1 MSIRIN
7 TRWCYNVVMRK
18 EYKKWLGCILLAAAA
33 TSFNVPLLRAQTTL
47 EQVAAEQSQLQQQLA
62 ALEKQISGYQSQLT
76 KIKGQK
82 NTLVNKIA
90 QLQKQQALI
99 TAQIKISS
107 LKISDI
113 DEQEI
118 SLQGSVG
125 LDKTKINDLQTEM
138 AGLIIAINMRDR
150 RSFLEIMLT
159 SDSLAQAFIERADDE
174 RLIQN
179 LDDIFNV
186 RKLAQNDLAAAL
198 QTISEKRDEENN
210 LLAIKSLQEKQLTGS
225 VSEQSTLLTQTKG
238 KESAYQASLKSSQA
252 EAAAIK
258 SRMYQLL
265 EVSKQITFGQA
276 VAIAQWASAQTGV
289 RAAFLLAILTQESSL
304 GKNVGTCNRAGDPPS
319 KSWKVVM
326 KPDRDQ
332 APFQTITAELG
343 MNIDTTPVSCPM
355 KDKNGNQIGWGG
367 AMGPAQFIPSTWM
380 GYRAKVATITGK
392 AANPWDIRDAFLA
405 AAIKLRDG
413 GAGSQSGEWAAAMKY
428 FSGGTNPAYRFYG
441 DNVVATAAQY
451 ASDIAKLNQ

>member
-1 MSIRIN
+1 MNGSRRGSNNIKPAI
-7 TRWCYNVVMRK
+7 C
-18 EYKKWLGCILLAAAA
+18 LLLALA
-33 TSFNVPLLRAQTTL
+33 TGAFGVLPARAQTTL

-62 ALEKQISGYQSQLT
+62 ALEKEISGYQSQLT

-99 TAQIKISS
+99 AAQIKISS

-113 DEQEI
+113 DAQEV
-118 SLQGSVG
+118 SLQNSVK
-125 LDKTKINDLQTEM
+125 LDKTKLNDLQTEM
-138 AGLIIAINMRDR
+138 AALIIAINMRDR

-159 SDSLAQAFIERADDE
+159 SDNLAQAFIERADDE

-186 RKLAQNDLAAAL
+186 KKLAQNDLTAAL

-210 LLAIKSLQEKQLTGS
+210 LLSIKSLQEKQLTGS

-252 EAAAIK
+252 EVAAIK

-265 EVSKQITFGQA
+265 EVSAQINFGQA
-276 VAIAQWASAQTGV
+276 VQIAQWASSETGV

-332 APFQTITAELG
+332 APFKQITSELG
-343 MNIDTTPVSCPM
+343 MNINTTPVSCPM

-380 GYRAKVATITGK
+380 GYRAKVAAVTGK

-405 AAIKLRDG
+405 AAIKLKDG

-451 ASDIAKLNQ
+451 TSDIAKLNQ

>member
-1 MSIRIN
+1 MDNSRRGSNNIFLFICIFFAVTASIFVIFP
-7 TRWCYNVVMRK
+7 
-18 EYKKWLGCILLAAAA
+18 I
-33 TSFNVPLLRAQTTL
+33 RAQTTL
-47 EQVAAEQSQLQQQLA
+47 DQVAAEQSQLQKQLA
-62 ALEKQISGYQSQLT
+62 DLQKQISAYQVQLT

-82 NTLVNKIA
+82 NTLINKIS
-90 QLQKQQALI
+90 QLQQQQALI

-107 LKISDI
+107 LKINDI
-113 DEQEI
+113 DAQEVA
-118 SLQGSVG
+118 LQSSVG
-125 LDKTKINDLQTEM
+125 LSKAKIKNLQTEM
-138 AGLIIAINMRDR
+138 AGLIIAINMRER
-150 RSFLEIMLT
+150 RSFIEVLLT
-159 SDSLAQAFIERADDE
+159 SDNLAQAFAEKADDE
-174 RLIQN
+174 RLVKN
-179 LDDIFNV
+179 LGDIYKESQ
-186 RKLAQNDLAAAL
+186 RSQDDLATAL
-198 QTISEKRDEENN
+198 QTISDKRNEENN

-225 VSEQSTLLTQTKG
+225 VNEQSTLLKATKG
-238 KESAYQASLKSSQA
+238 KETAYQASLKSSQA
-252 EAAAIK
+252 EVAAIK

-265 EVSKQITFGQA
+265 EVSAQINFGQA

-332 APFQTITAELG
+332 GPFQTITSELG
-343 MNIDTTPVSCPM
+343 MNINTTPVSCPM

-380 GYRAKVATITGK
+380 GYRAKVAAVTGK

-428 FSGGTNPAYRFYG
+428 FSGGTNPAYSFYG

-451 ASDIAKLNQ
+451 TSDIAKLNQ

>member
-1 MSIRIN
+1 
-7 TRWCYNVVMRK
+7 MRK

>member
-1 MSIRIN
+1 MNDYSRLRSNNISA
-7 TRWCYNVVMRK
+7 
-18 EYKKWLGCILLAAAA
+18 CICVLLAIAMA
-33 TSFNVPLLRAQTTL
+33 SFGAFPARAQTTL
-47 EQVAAEQSQLQQQLA
+47 DQVAAEQNQLQQQLA
-62 ALEKQISGYQSQLT
+62 ALNKQISDYQSQLT

-82 NTLVNKIA
+82 NTLVNKIS
-90 QLQKQQALI
+90 QLQKQQALV

-107 LKISDI
+107 LTINDI
-113 DEQEI
+113 DEQEAVLQI
-118 SLQGSVG
+118 SIDLNKKKLDG
-125 LDKTKINDLQTEM
+125 LKTEM
-138 AGLIIAINMRDR
+138 AGLIVNINIRDQ
-150 RSFLEIMLT
+150 RSFIELLLV
-159 SDSLAQAFIERADDE
+159 SDNLAQAFTERADTD
-174 RLIQN
+174 RLVKD
-179 LDDIFNV
+179 LGDIFKQS
-186 RKLAQNDLAAAL
+186 RQTETDLATAM
-198 QTISEKRDEENN
+198 QTISVKRDVENN

-238 KESAYQASLKSSQA
+238 KESKYQANLKSSQA
-252 EAAAIK
+252 EVAAIK
-258 SRMYQLL
+258 SRLYQLL
-265 EVSKQITFGQA
+265 EVSAQITFGQA

-332 APFQTITAELG
+332 VPFQTITTELG
-343 MNIDTTPVSCPM
+343 MNINTTPVSCPM
-355 KDKNGNQIGWGG
+355 KDKSGNQIGWGG

-380 GYRAKVATITGK
+380 GYRAKVAAITGK

>member
-1 MSIRIN
+1 MCRDHKI
-7 TRWCYNVVMRK
+7 
-18 EYKKWLGCILLAAAA
+18 WLGCILLAAAGGFA
-33 TSFNVPLLRAQTTL
+33 IFPVHAQTTL

-62 ALEKQISGYQSQLT
+62 ALQKQISDYQKQLT

-99 TAQIKISS
+99 AAQIKISS

-113 DEQEI
+113 DAQEV
-118 SLQGSVG
+118 SLQNSVK

-138 AGLIIAINMRDR
+138 AALIIAINMRDR

-159 SDSLAQAFIERADDE
+159 SDNLAQAFIERADDE

-186 RKLAQNDLAAAL
+186 KKLAQNDLTAAL

-210 LLAIKSLQEKQLTGS
+210 LLSIKSLQEKQLTGS

-252 EAAAIK
+252 EVAAIK

-265 EVSKQITFGQA
+265 EVSAQINFGQA
-276 VAIAQWASAQTGV
+276 VQIAQWASSETGV

-332 APFQTITAELG
+332 APFKQITSELG
-343 MNIDTTPVSCPM
+343 MNINTTPVSCPM

-380 GYRAKVATITGK
+380 GYRAKVAAVTGK

-405 AAIKLRDG
+405 AAIKLKDG

-451 ASDIAKLNQ
+451 TSDIAKLNQ

>member
-1 MSIRIN
+1 MSDYSRLRSNNIN
-7 TRWCYNVVMRK
+7 A
-18 EYKKWLGCILLAAAA
+18 CICLLLAIAMA
-33 TSFNVPLLRAQTTL
+33 SFGAFPARAQTTL
-47 EQVAAEQSQLQQQLA
+47 DQVAAEQSQLQQQLA
-62 ALEKQISGYQSQLT
+62 ALNKQISDYQSQLT

-82 NTLVNKIA
+82 NTLVNKIS
-90 QLQKQQALI
+90 QLQKQQALV

-107 LKISDI
+107 LTINDI
-113 DEQEI
+113 DEQEAV
-118 SLQGSVG
+118 LQSSIDLNKKKLDG
-125 LDKTKINDLQTEM
+125 LKTEM
-138 AGLIIAINMRDR
+138 AGLIVNINIRDQ
-150 RSFLEIMLT
+150 RSFIELLLV
-159 SDSLAQAFIERADDE
+159 SDNLAQAFTERADTD
-174 RLIQN
+174 RLVKD
-179 LDDIFNV
+179 LGDIF
-186 RKLAQNDLAAAL
+186 KQSQQTETDLATAM
-198 QTISEKRDEENN
+198 QTISVKRGVENN

-225 VSEQSTLLTQTKG
+225 VNEQSTLLTQTKG
-238 KESAYQASLKSSQA
+238 KESKYQANLKSSQA
-252 EAAAIK
+252 EVAAIK
-258 SRMYQLL
+258 SRLYQLL
-265 EVSKQITFGQA
+265 EVSAQITFGQA

-332 APFQTITAELG
+332 VPFQTITTELG
-343 MNIDTTPVSCPM
+343 MNINTTPVSCPM
-355 KDKNGNQIGWGG
+355 KDKSGNQIGWGG

-380 GYRAKVATITGK
+380 GYRAKVAAITGK

>member
-1 MSIRIN
+1 MNGSRRGSNNIKPAI
-7 TRWCYNVVMRK
+7 C
-18 EYKKWLGCILLAAAA
+18 LLLALA
-33 TSFNVPLLRAQTTL
+33 TGAFGVLPARAQTTL

-62 ALEKQISGYQSQLT
+62 ALEKEISGYQSQLT

-99 TAQIKISS
+99 AAQIKISS

-113 DEQEI
+113 DAQEV
-118 SLQGSVG
+118 SLQNSVK

-138 AGLIIAINMRDR
+138 AALIIAINMRDR

-159 SDSLAQAFIERADDE
+159 SDNLAQAFIERADDE

-186 RKLAQNDLAAAL
+186 KKLAQNDLTAAL

-210 LLAIKSLQEKQLTGS
+210 LLSIKSLQEKQLTGS

-252 EAAAIK
+252 EVAAIK

-265 EVSKQITFGQA
+265 EVSAQINFGQA
-276 VAIAQWASAQTGV
+276 VQIAQWASSETGV

-332 APFQTITAELG
+332 APFKQITSELG
-343 MNIDTTPVSCPM
+343 MNINTTPVSCPM

-380 GYRAKVATITGK
+380 GYRAKVAAVTGK

-405 AAIKLRDG
+405 AAIKLKDG

-451 ASDIAKLNQ
+451 TSDIAKLNQ

>member
-1 MSIRIN
+1 
-7 TRWCYNVVMRK
+7 MRK

-33 TSFNVPLLRAQTTL
+33 TSFNAPLLRAQTTL

-113 DEQEI
+113 DEQEV

-138 AGLIIAINMRDR
+138 AGLIIAINMHDR
-150 RSFLEIMLT
+150 RSFIEIMLT
-159 SDSLAQAFIERADDE
+159 SDNLAQAFAERADDE

-198 QTISEKRDEENN
+198 QTISEKRAEENN

-252 EAAAIK
+252 EVAAIK

-304 GKNVGTCNRAGDPPS
+304 GKNVGTCNRANDPPS

-332 APFQTITAELG
+332 APFKQITSELG
-343 MNIDTTPVSCPM
+343 MNINTTPVSCPM

-380 GYRAKVATITGK
+380 GYRAKVAAVTGK

-405 AAIKLRDG
+405 AAIKLKDG

-451 ASDIAKLNQ
+451 ASDIAKLDQ

>member
-1 MSIRIN
+1 
-7 TRWCYNVVMRK
+7 MRK
-18 EYKKWLGCILLAAAA
+18 EYKKWLGCILLTVVSA
-33 TSFNVPLLRAQTTL
+33 SFGAFSAHGQTTL
-47 EQVAAEQSQLQQQLA
+47 DQVAAEQSQLQQQLA
-62 ALEKQISGYQSQLT
+62 ALEKQISGYQGQLT

-90 QLQKQQALI
+90 QLQQQQALI

-107 LKISDI
+107 LTISDI
-113 DEQEI
+113 DKQEV
-118 SLQGSVG
+118 SLQGSVDLNKKKLG
-125 LDKTKINDLQTEM
+125 ELQTEM
-138 AGLIIAINMRDR
+138 AGLIIAINMRDG
-150 RSFLEIMLT
+150 RSFIETLLA
-159 SDSLAQAFIERADDE
+159 SDNLAQAFAERADDE
-174 RLIQN
+174 RIVKN
-179 LDDIFNV
+179 LGDIFKESQQVN
-186 RKLAQNDLAAAL
+186 NDLTAAL
-198 QTISEKRDEENN
+198 NTIAEKRDKENN
-210 LLAIKSLQEKQLTGS
+210 LLSIKSLQEKQLVGS
-225 VSEQSTLLTQTKG
+225 VNEQSTLLKVTKG

-252 EAAAIK
+252 EVAAIK

-265 EVSKQITFGQA
+265 EVSAQINFGQA

-319 KSWKVVM
+319 KSWRVVM

-332 APFQTITAELG
+332 APFKTITSELG

-355 KDKNGNQIGWGG
+355 KDKSGNQVGWGG

-380 GYRAKVATITGK
+380 GYRAKVAAVTGK

-428 FSGGTNPAYRFYG
+428 FSGGTNPAYSFYG

-451 ASDIAKLNQ
+451 TNDIAKLNQ